1 MFSVQEGSV
10 LLLRSFI
17 VKQRFRMPEH
27 RLWQPPGLPWY
38 DVDINVNAHH
48 PAGEVTLLDPAVVED
63 LRDTQLPLPVTNFVT
78 RKQLRCVSLCL
89 KITPFLCMLYVHSLP
104 DLIFIYYYY
113 Y

>member
-1 MFSVQEGSV
+1 
-10 LLLRSFI
+10 
-17 VKQRFRMPEH
+17 MPEH

-63 LRDTQLPLPVTNFVT
+63 LRDAQLPLPVTNFVT

-89 KITPFLCMLYVHSLP
+89 KITPFFMYAVLSFSSKINFYFCVNIDSQVKTILM
-104 DLIFIYYYY
+104 F
-113 Y
+113 

>member
-1 MFSVQEGSV
+1 
-10 LLLRSFI
+10 
-17 VKQRFRMPEH
+17 MPEH

-48 PAGEVTLLDPAVVED
+48 PAGEVTLLDPAAVED

-89 KITPFLCMLYVHSLP
+89 KITPFLCMLYVNFLP
-104 DLIFIYYYY
+104 NLIFIYYYY